1 MAAKSNLVLIGM
13 PGAGKSSMGVVAA
26 KMLGMDFID
35 ADLLIQNRFGRTL
48 ARLID
53 ELGAEGFIEIENE
66 VLCDI
71 ECENTVV
78 ATGGSAIYS
87 EEAMAHLR
95 EMGTIVYLQASFE
108 ELVERL
114 GELAER
120 GVVMRE
126 SSGNTLADLYAER
139 IPLYERWAEITI
151 SCDGLSIR
159 ETAES
164 LVRLM
169 AD

>member
-1 MAAKSNLVLIGM
+1 MAAKSNIVLIGM

-26 KMLGMDFID
+26 KMLGMDFVD
-35 ADLLIQNRFGRTL
+35 ADLIIQNKFGRTL
-48 ARLID
+48 ARLIE
-53 ELGAEGFIEIENE
+53 ELGAEGFIEIEGE
-66 VLCDI
+66 TLREIACDH
-71 ECENTVV
+71 TVI

-87 EEAMAHLR
+87 EDAMQYLHDL
-95 EMGTIVYLQASFE
+95 GTIVYLQVGYD

-126 SSGNTLADLYAER
+126 SSGTTLADLYAER
-139 IPLYERWAEITI
+139 IPLYEQWADITI
-151 SCDGLSIR
+151 PCDGLSIR

-164 LVRLM
+164 LIDTL
-169 AD
+169 